1 MTCSGGYKDGS
12 LRVLKSGVGFVEQV
26 RVPRLFLYLIRNQ
39 ASVGIQGIKN
49 LWNILLPSSNTYQ
62 SYLVQSYT
70 WETRA
75 LTLGVVE
82 EGQIEEVSEMAEV
95 EIGGF
100 DHASSTLF
108 CGNLAGNLV
117 VQVTPSGA
125 RLINSVSLTLVFELA
140 CWPDLTDQSANKIF
154 QATGNTL
161 QVVLA
166 LSNGEVILLELDQ
179 VQESLIVVN
188 RLTFEQDIACM
199 CLKTEIVSPNSN
211 NFFQSSSKSDLL
223 VVGLWTDHSV
233 RVHALPS
240 LDEVCRVVLGGEET
254 AQARHVVLAPF
265 ASESQ
270 SETAESKEEESSFH
284 SSNLH
289 LLVGLGDGTLVTYL
303 LSFALSSLPTISN
316 KQEIRLGTH
325 PVSLSC
331 FTNKGTLCV
340 FAGCDHPTVLF
351 SRQTNDQLLYSPVNL
366 GNEDISCVTPFFHPC
381 FADCL
386 ALASDSTLILGN
398 FDSLQRVHITSC
410 PLGEAP
416 RHITHHQTTST
427 LAGIPLVVVTISLTL
442 FTSLYKSSRT
452 NSSR

>member
-1 MTCSGGYKDGS
+1 MFRWLQGRILARS
-12 LRVLKSGVGFVEQV
+12 QV
-26 RVPRLFLYLIRNQ
+26 RDWFYRAGGPLHNSFLLDFIEDQ
-39 ASVGIQGIKN
+39 ASVEIQGIKN
-49 LWNILLPSSNTYQ
+49 LWNIFLPSADSLYQ

-75 LTLGVVE
+75 LTLGVAE
-82 EGQIEEVSEMAEV
+82 EGQSEEVSEMAEI

-117 VQVTPSGA
+117 VQVTPLGV
-125 RLINSVSLTLVFELA
+125 RLINSVSRTLMLEMA
-140 CWPDLTDQSANKIF
+140 CCPDLTNNSDNKIF

-161 QVVLA
+161 QVALA

-179 VQESLIVVN
+179 EQETLVIAN
-188 RLTFEQDIACM
+188 RLSFEQDIACM
-199 CLKTEIVSPNSN
+199 CLKTDRVTADSDIFS
-211 NFFQSSSKSDLL
+211 FQRRTKTDLL

-233 RVHALPS
+233 RIHALPS
-240 LDEVCRVVLGGEET
+240 LEEVCRVVLGGEET
-254 AQARHVVLAPF
+254 AQARHVVLAPLSLEGQCE
-265 ASESQ
+265 AV
-270 SETAESKEEESSFH
+270 ESKEDDSSQH
-284 SSNLH
+284 SSHLH

-303 LSFALSSLPTISN
+303 LSFPLSGLPMISN

-340 FAGCDHPTVLF
+340 FVGCDQPTVLF
-351 SRQTNDQLLYSPVNL
+351 SRQTNDQLLYSPVNI
-366 GNEDISCVTPFFHPC
+366 GSEDITCVTPFFHPS

-427 LAGIPLVVVTISLTL
+427 LAGLLLFFHFLTL
-442 FTSLYKSSRT
+442 SVSLY
-452 NSSR
+452 